1 MRCHS
6 LAIHPTNRK
15 ETDPESREFLGTNV
29 QGGHVAGALSILP
42 IGIATIVSI
51 WLACRCLQMNG
62 DFESQLM
69 LRFRG
74 INGRSNERG

>member
-15 ETDPESREFLGTNV
+15 ETDPESREFLGNSV

-42 IGIATIVSI
+42 IGIATIVSY
-51 WLACRCLQMNG
+51 WLACRGGYRYLRGCHLGG
-62 DFESQLM
+62 D
-69 LRFRG
+69 
-74 INGRSNERG
+74 